1 MSNLPTGFW
10 FMIGAVAAAIIS
22 GAIATV
28 QLVISKEDK
37 LSEFRADWIRCITD
51 DLARCLAEVEVL
63 MKLVELELPD
73 CGTGLPREQ
82 LLAFLN
88 DAYD

>member
-22 GAIATV
+22 GAIAVV

-37 LSEFRADWIRCITD
+37 LSEFRADWIRAITD

-63 MKLVELELPD
+63 
-73 CGTGLPREQ
+73 
-82 LLAFLN
+82 
-88 DAYD
+88 